1 MGHLGQFFCWH
12 LGSLDMLGL
21 SSISSFCHSVDLRPV
36 HWCIWCLL
44 LLSRVAYEMGV
55 QLGDEVGYS
64 IRFEDRTSSKTCI
77 KYSFFLLV
85 LRNCQVFC
93 FIRGSSSGH
102 V

>member
-1 MGHLGQFFCWH
+1 MGHLGQFLCWH

-36 HWCIWCLL
+36 HGCIWCLL

-77 KYSFFLLV
+77 KYSFFLLG
-85 LRNCQVFC
+85 LRNCQVFW
-93 FIRGSSSGH
+93 FTRGSGSRQ

>member
-1 MGHLGQFFCWH
+1 MGHLGRFFCWH
-12 LGSLDMLGL
+12 LGSLDVCGL
-21 SSISSFCHSVDLRPV
+21 SSMSSFCHSVDLRPV
-36 HWCIWCLL
+36 HGCIWCLL

-77 KYSFFLLV
+77 KYSFFLLA
-85 LRNCQVFC
+85 LRNCQVFW
-93 FIRGSSSGH
+93 FIRGSGSGQ